1 MEKNQIIKLVAIL
14 FMLSLPIHIFSQK
27 KLDIDEKEKA
37 IRKEKLKKLS
47 KESFMNRSN
56 EKADEKTKKADIETG
71 KTLANLLNSNPTQ
84 SHKHKGIIVRRFD
97 TDEEGRLG
105 GDVLDM
111 TQEASYGHINGIIR
125 MISGYVNQ
133 MFKYNM
139 EDSELLALYVIYY
152 NFKHR
157 GNFNYIGQNF
167 DTDYSKFLKK
177 EKVGIPENFEGWAGR
192 TEILIPIEKNLLKG
206 GGLDI
211 ATYELEDQVNP
222 DIDVQS
228 KKNFD
233 NLQKRKLKSE
243 KEEVTGKYD
252 QTLKNEKQLL
262 DRRAA
267 IDAQLA
273 ELMKDPIK
281 NKAEIERLQA
291 ERKKIDEELAKIS
304 LEKKGFETKIEQIN
318 RRDEMRK
325 LGFTSEKEFSAYQAS
340 KAKTA
345 PIVTEETKIEI
356 KPESKSDTK
365 AEKIEIKEEPKGE
378 KTQLK
383 ESSPAYTS
391 KVPKNYIQAFHS
403 KGKVIVARESIYIP
417 DAGIVAIGYES
428 PITETSSLN
437 LFLIGAGEF
446 EIVKTLEGVKLAP
459 ETPFLF
465 IDGKIFIYEEF
476 SGKVY
481 LTQLSPRLDIEA
493 RSSDPIDPDS
503 TVIVTQDVIKV
514 IKNKKT
520 GSGDELNFKK
530 KDLSLIK

>member
-1 MEKNQIIKLVAIL
+1 MEKNRIIKLVAIL
-14 FMLSLPIHIFSQK
+14 CMLSLPINLLAQK
-27 KLDIDEKEKA
+27 KLDIDENEKA
-37 IRKEKLKKLS
+37 IRKERLKKLS

-71 KTLANLLNSNPTQ
+71 KTLADLLSANPTK
-84 SHKHKGIIVRRFD
+84 SHKHKGIIVKRFD

-105 GDVLDM
+105 GDIMDM
-111 TQEASYGHINGIIR
+111 TKEASYGHINGIIR

-133 MFKYNM
+133 MFQYNM
-139 EDSELLALYVIYY
+139 EDSELLALYIVYY

-167 DTDYSKFLKK
+167 DTDYSKFLQKD
-177 EKVGIPENFEGWAGR
+177 KVGIPENFEDWAGR

-222 DIDVQS
+222 DIDIQS
-228 KKNFD
+228 KKKFD
-233 NLQKRKLKSE
+233 NLQKRKIKSE
-243 KEEVTGKYD
+243 KEEVMEKYD
-252 QTLKNEKQLL
+252 QLLKKEKQLL
-262 DRRAA
+262 DRRAE
-267 IDAQLA
+267 IDRQLA

-291 ERKKIDEELAKIS
+291 ERKKIDDELAKIA
-304 LEKKGFETKIEQIN
+304 LEKKELEAKIEQIN
-318 RRDEMRK
+318 RREEMRK
-325 LGFTSEKEFSAYQAS
+325 LGFTSEKEFMAYQAS
-340 KAKTA
+340 KKKAE
-345 PIVTEETKIEI
+345 PIVKEEPKKEEI
-356 KPESKSDTK
+356 
-365 AEKIEIKEEPKGE
+365 KIEIKEEPKVE
-378 KTQLK
+378 IKEEPKTVVPSK
-383 ESSPAYTS
+383 IPA
-391 KVPKNYIQAFHS
+391 NYIQAFHS
-403 KGKVIVARESIYIP
+403 KGKIIVARESIYIP
-417 DAGIVAIGYES
+417 EAGIVAIGYEA
-428 PITETSSLN
+428 PVTETSTLN

-446 EIVKTLEGVKLAP
+446 EIVKVLEGVKLAP

-503 TVIVTQDVIKV
+503 TVMVTQDVIKV